1 MCRAVELLQK
11 NTHSAE
17 RTFILL
23 AMLENPQEEWRQLVE
38 RYHQFYDAELLTLA
52 EAPDDLTPTAR
63 QVLAAEMKNRG
74 LERPAESPKIER
86 EPIAEEE
93 LVPES
98 ARSAWARGYSSPGA
112 PGDLFFSA
120 PRALVR
126 DLSWEQGMEEDAEN
140 EPDEAASAVKEKPE
154 LTWKTPL
161 CDCETAEE
169 ALQLAAA
176 LRLKGVDAWA
186 EGPRTSMRWD
196 LRFNRVVV
204 AADQLELARQ
214 IATEPIPAE
223 VVREQQEE
231 SEEEP
236 EYMPPVCPVC
246 QAQDPVLESV
256 KPTNHWFCEDCGH
269 RWAEAA
275 S

>member
-1 MCRAVELLQK
+1 MFQ
-11 NTHSAE
+11 
-17 RTFILL
+17 
-23 AMLENPQEEWRQLVE
+23 NPQEEWLQLVE
-38 RYHQFYDAELLTLA
+38 RYHQFYDAELLALA
-52 EAPDDLTPTAR
+52 ETPDDLIPMAR

-74 LERPAESPKIER
+74 LERAVEPPKIKR

-93 LVPES
+93 LAPEPV
-98 ARSAWARGYSSPGA
+98 RSAGALGYSFPGSPGD
-112 PGDLFFSA
+112 PFFSA
-120 PRALVR
+120 PGPLLR
-126 DLSWEQGMEEDAEN
+126 DLSWEQRVEEEAEG
-140 EPDEAASAVKEKPE
+140 ESDEADSAVQKESE
-154 LTWKTPL
+154 LTWKTHL

-196 LRFNRVVV
+196 LHFNRVVV
-204 AADQLELARQ
+204 AADQLDLARQ

-223 VVREQQEE
+223 IVHEQQEE

-236 EYMPPVCPVC
+236 EYMPPVCPSC

-256 KPTNHWFCEDCGH
+256 KPENHWFCEECGH
-269 RWAEAA
+269 RWTEA
-275 S
+275 SS